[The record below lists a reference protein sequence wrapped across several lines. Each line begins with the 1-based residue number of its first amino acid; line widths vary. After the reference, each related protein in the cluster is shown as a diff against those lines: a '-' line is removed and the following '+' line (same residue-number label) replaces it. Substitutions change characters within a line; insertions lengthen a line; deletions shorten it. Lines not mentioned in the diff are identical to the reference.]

1 MLMDQE
7 YILITDFCTSHNI
20 ETHFVLELY
29 EYGLVDVV
37 VKENTHYLPIQQ
49 LPKAEKILRLHS
61 DLDINLEGIAVI
73 TRLLN
78 RMEKMQNEITRL
90 KNKLDLYN

>member
-1 MLMDQE
+1 
-7 YILITDFCTSHNI
+7 
-20 ETHFVLELY
+20 
-29 EYGLVDVV
+29 V

>member
-1 MLMDQE
+1 MEQE
-7 YILITDFCTSHNI
+7 YILITDFCASHNI
-20 ETHFVLELY
+20 ETHFIMELY

-37 VKENTHYLPIQQ
+37 VKEDTHYLPIQQ

-73 TRLLN
+73 TRLLK
-78 RMEKMQNEITRL
+78 RMEKMQNEITQL
-90 KNKLDLYN
+90 KNKLDLYR

>member
-1 MLMDQE
+1 MEQE

-20 ETHFVLELY
+20 ETHFVMELY

-37 VKENTHYLPIQQ
+37 VKENIHYLPIQQ

-78 RMEKMQNEITRL
+78 RMGKMQNEITQL
-90 KNKLDLYN
+90 KNKLDLYK

>member
-1 MLMDQE
+1 MEQE

-20 ETHFVLELY
+20 ETHFVMELY

-37 VKENTHYLPIQQ
+37 VKEDTHYLPIQQ

-73 TRLLN
+73 TRLLK
-78 RMEKMQNEITRL
+78 RMEKMQNEITQL
-90 KNKLDLYN
+90 KNKLDLYR

>member
-1 MLMDQE
+1 MEQE

-20 ETHFVLELY
+20 ETHFVMELY
-29 EYGLVDVV
+29 EFGLVDVV
-37 VKENTHYLPIQQ
+37 VKENVHYLPMQQ

-78 RMEKMQNEITRL
+78 RMEKMQDEITQL
-90 KNKLDLYN
+90 KNKLNLYE

>member
-1 MLMDQE
+1 MDQE
-7 YILITDFCTSHNI
+7 YILITDFCASHNI

-37 VKENTHYLPIQQ
+37 VMEYMHYLPIQQ

-78 RMEKMQNEITRL
+78 RMEKMQNEIIRL

>member
-1 MLMDQE
+1 MEQE
-7 YILITDFCTSHNI
+7 YILITDFCMSHNI
-20 ETHFVLELY
+20 ETHFVMELY

-37 VKENTHYLPIQQ
+37 VKEDTHYLPIQQ

-73 TRLLN
+73 TRLLK
-78 RMEKMQNEITRL
+78 RMEKMQNEITQL
-90 KNKLDLYN
+90 KNKLDLYK

>member
-1 MLMDQE
+1 MEQE
-7 YILITDFCTSHNI
+7 YILITDFCMSHNI
-20 ETHFVLELY
+20 ETHFVMELY
-29 EYGLVDVV
+29 EFGLVDVV
-37 VKENTHYLPIQQ
+37 VKENVQYLPIQQ

-78 RMEKMQNEITRL
+78 RMEKMQDEITQL
-90 KNKLDLYN
+90 KNKLDLYE

>member
-1 MLMDQE
+1 M
-7 YILITDFCTSHNI
+7 
-20 ETHFVLELY
+20 ELY
-29 EYGLVDVV
+29 EFGLVDVV
-37 VKENTHYLPIQQ
+37 VKENVHYLPIHQ

-78 RMEKMQNEITRL
+78 RMEKMQDEIIKLR
-90 KNKLDLYN
+90 NKLDLYQ

>member
-1 MLMDQE
+1 MEQE

-20 ETHFVLELY
+20 ETHFVMELY

-37 VKENTHYLPIQQ
+37 VKEDIHYIPIQQ

-78 RMEKMQNEITRL
+78 RMEKMQNEITQL
-90 KNKLDLYN
+90 KNKLDLYK

>member
-1 MLMDQE
+1 MDQE

-90 KNKLDLYN
+90 KNKLDLYD

>member
-1 MLMDQE
+1 MEQE

-20 ETHFVLELY
+20 ETHFVMELY
-29 EYGLVDVV
+29 EYGLVDLV
-37 VKENTHYLPIQQ
+37 VKEDTHYLPIQQ

-73 TRLLN
+73 TRLLK
-78 RMEKMQNEITRL
+78 RMEKMQNEITQL
-90 KNKLDLYN
+90 KNKLDLYK

>member
-1 MLMDQE
+1 MEQE

-20 ETHFVLELY
+20 ETHFVMELY
-29 EYGLVDVV
+29 DYGLVDIV
-37 VKENTHYLPIQQ
+37 VKEDTHYLPVQQ

-78 RMEKMQNEITRL
+78 RMEKMQNEITQL
-90 KNKLDLYN
+90 NNKLDLYR

>member
-1 MLMDQE
+1 MEQE

-20 ETHFVLELY
+20 EIHFVMELY
-29 EYGLVDVV
+29 EFGLVDVV
-37 VKENTHYLPIQQ
+37 VKENAHYLPIQQ

-78 RMEKMQNEITRL
+78 RMEKMQDEIRQL
-90 KNKLDLYN
+90 KNKLNLYE

>member
-1 MLMDQE
+1 MDQE

>member
-1 MLMDQE
+1 MDQE
-7 YILITDFCTSHNI
+7 YILITDFCESHHI

-37 VKENTHYLPIQQ
+37 VKENMHYLPIQQ

-78 RMEKMQNEITRL
+78 KMEKMQNEITRL

>member
-1 MLMDQE
+1 MDQE

-37 VKENTHYLPIQQ
+37 VKENTHYLPLQQ

>member
-1 MLMDQE
+1 MEQE
-7 YILITDFCTSHNI
+7 YILITDFCMSYNI
-20 ETHFVLELY
+20 ETHFVMELY

-37 VKENTHYLPIQQ
+37 VKEDTHYLPIQQ

-73 TRLLN
+73 TRLLK
-78 RMEKMQNEITRL
+78 RMEKMQNEITQL
-90 KNKLDLYN
+90 KNKLDLYK

>member
-1 MLMDQE
+1 MDQE
-7 YILITDFCTSHNI
+7 YILITDFCASHNI

-37 VKENTHYLPIQQ
+37 VKENMHYLPIQQ

-78 RMEKMQNEITRL
+78 RMEKMQNEIIRL

>member
-1 MLMDQE
+1 MEQE

-20 ETHFVLELY
+20 ETHFVMELY

-37 VKENTHYLPIQQ
+37 VKEDTHYLPIQQ

-78 RMEKMQNEITRL
+78 RMEKMQNEITQL
-90 KNKLDLYN
+90 KNKLDLYK

>member
-1 MLMDQE
+1 MEQE
-7 YILITDFCTSHNI
+7 YILITDFCMSHNI
-20 ETHFVLELY
+20 ETHFVMELY

-37 VKENTHYLPIQQ
+37 VKEDTHYLPIQQ

-73 TRLLN
+73 TRLLK
-78 RMEKMQNEITRL
+78 RMEKMQNEITQL
-90 KNKLDLYN
+90 KNKLDLYR

>member
-1 MLMDQE
+1 MEQE

-20 ETHFVLELY
+20 ETHFVMELY

-37 VKENTHYLPIQQ
+37 VKENIHYLPIQQ

-78 RMEKMQNEITRL
+78 RMEKMQNEITQL
-90 KNKLDLYN
+90 KNKLDLYK

>member
-1 MLMDQE
+1 MEQE
-7 YILITDFCTSHNI
+7 YILITDFCMSHNI
-20 ETHFVLELY
+20 ETHFVMELY

-37 VKENTHYLPIQQ
+37 VKEDTPYLPIQQ

-73 TRLLN
+73 TRLLK
-78 RMEKMQNEITRL
+78 RMEKMQNEITQL
-90 KNKLDLYN
+90 KNKLDLYK

>member
-1 MLMDQE
+1 MEQE

-20 ETHFVLELY
+20 ETHFVMELY

-37 VKENTHYLPIQQ
+37 VKEDTHYLPIQQ

-73 TRLLN
+73 TRLLK
-78 RMEKMQNEITRL
+78 RMEKMQNEITQL
-90 KNKLDLYN
+90 KNKLDLYK

>member
-1 MLMDQE
+1 MDQE

-37 VKENTHYLPIQQ
+37 IKENMHYLPIQQ

>member
-1 MLMDQE
+1 M
-7 YILITDFCTSHNI
+7 
-20 ETHFVLELY
+20 ELY

-37 VKENTHYLPIQQ
+37 VKEDTHYLPIQQ

-73 TRLLN
+73 TRLLK
-78 RMEKMQNEITRL
+78 RMEKMQNEITQL
-90 KNKLDLYN
+90 KNKLDLYK

>member
-1 MLMDQE
+1 MEQE
-7 YILITDFCTSHNI
+7 YILITDFCMSYNI
-20 ETHFVLELY
+20 ETHFVMELY

-37 VKENTHYLPIQQ
+37 VKEDTHYLPIQQ

-73 TRLLN
+73 TRLLK
-78 RMEKMQNEITRL
+78 RMEKMQNEITQL
-90 KNKLDLYN
+90 KNKLDLYR